1 MTVGALMSAIF
12 FWFYPAVTPVKSKCD
27 IRQMKDVSDNSEK
40 KKNGKNVINKQK
52 KFTPTLA
59 FPAAP
64 IIFVQSQSIQL
75 SGAWVHLLN

>member
-12 FWFYPAVTPVKSKCD
+12 FWFYPAVTPVKSKYD
-27 IRQMKDVSDNSEK
+27 IRQMNDVSDNSG